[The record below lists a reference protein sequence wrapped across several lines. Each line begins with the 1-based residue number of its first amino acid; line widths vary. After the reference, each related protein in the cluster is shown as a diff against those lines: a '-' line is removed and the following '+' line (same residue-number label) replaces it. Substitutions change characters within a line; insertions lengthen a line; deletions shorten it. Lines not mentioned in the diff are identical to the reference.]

1 MKKISLP
8 KPLFT
13 QNGSRAVLLLH
24 AYSGSSN
31 DVRMLSRYLEKE
43 NYTVYSPNFSGHAT
57 IAPEDILAKSTND
70 WWQDTLDAVQ
80 FLKEKGYQKI
90 AVFGLSMGGIFT
102 METLTS
108 QLEGVIGGGFFCSPI
123 FPVKNKV
130 PENFVLYADKVLKT
144 AGIPSEERTQ
154 RIVKIKEASYH
165 QLKDIESFSEQT
177 ATKLDQIEVPVFMAQ
192 AGSDEMI
199 DPMGVYRAAQAL
211 IQTRFTL
218 NWYPNSGHVLTIGPD
233 HKQLEQDVLAFLNTL
248 SWNEEKE

>member
-1 MKKISLP
+1 MKTISLP

-57 IAPEDILAKSTND
+57 VSPEDILEKTTND

-80 FLKEKGYQKI
+80 FLKEQGYQEI
-90 AVFGLSMGGIFT
+90 AIFGLSMGGIFT
-102 METLTS
+102 MRALTS

-130 PENFVLYADKVLKT
+130 PENFLLYAEKVLKT
-144 AGIPSEERTQ
+144 AGVSAEERGE
-154 RIVKIKEASYH
+154 RLKKIKEASYD
-165 QLKDIESFSEQT
+165 QLKDIEAFSEQT
-177 ATKLDQIEVPVFMAQ
+177 ANALGQIKMPVFMAQ
-192 AGSDEMI
+192 AGQDAMI
-199 DPMGVYRAAQAL
+199 DPMGIYQTAQAL
-211 IQTRFTL
+211 TQTRFTL